1 MIDFQKLIMGYQR
14 FRSGDWTDQH
24 DRWEHLSKGQNPKVL
39 VIACSDSRVD
49 PAQIFD
55 TNPGEI
61 FVIRVVGALVPPYER
76 ELGHHGVSAAL
87 EYAVT
92 KLEVSDILVMGH
104 GACGGIKA
112 SLEGTG
118 SEDEDDD
125 FFIKSWISLLDDARD
140 KVVAEH
146 GHEEDVAGR
155 LEHESVRTSIAN
167 LRSFPFVRDREAA
180 GKLDL
185 HGAWFAIEN
194 GSLHLL
200 EPKSNEF
207 ISL

>member
-14 FRSGDWTDQH
+14 FRSGNWIQQ
-24 DRWEHLSKGQNPKVL
+24 RENWEQLSKGQNPKVL
-39 VIACSDSRVD
+39 LIACSDSRVD

-61 FVIRVVGALVPPYER
+61 FVVRVVGALVPPFEK
-76 ELGHHGVSAAL
+76 ELGYHGVSAAI

-118 SEDEDDD
+118 SEDEEDD
-125 FFIKSWISLLDDARD
+125 FFIKSWIALLDQARD

-146 GHEEDVAGR
+146 GHGPDTACK
-155 LEHESVRTSIAN
+155 LEHEGVRTSLKN
-167 LRSFPFVRDREAA
+167 LRSFSFVRDREEA

-185 HGAWFAIEN
+185 HGAWFAIES

-200 EPKSNEF
+200 EPNNDEF